1 MRPED
6 VHIHRRDDYDLEFHI
21 VGTSDTLLVKNYFG
35 YYRRGTIERVN
46 FADGTVWKLPE
57 LLEKARHVNGT
68 DGDDMLYGYSDQD
81 DILNGGKGN
90 DRIEGRYGDDTYQFA
105 KGDGADTIYD
115 YRGNDTLTTDRLA
128 QQVIFERRGN
138 DLRVLFENSSDSITI
153 SKRYSKLN
161 TAIETFQ
168 AADGSTI
175 SDTQVQQLIQA
186 MASWSNDNGG
196 LSWSQ
201 ALATNPGD
209 VQAIV
214 AQYWHAP
221 TA

>member
-1 MRPED
+1 
-6 VHIHRRDDYDLEFHI
+6 F
-21 VGTSDTLLVKNYFG
+21 GTKGGTG
-35 YYRRGTIERVN
+35 YGAIERVT

-68 DGDDMLYGYSDQD
+68 DGDDRLYGYSDQD
-81 DILNGGKGN
+81 DVLIGGKGN
-90 DRIEGRYGDDTYQFA
+90 DRLEGRYGDDTYQFT

-115 YRGNDTLTTDRLA
+115 HRGSDTLTTDRLA
-128 QQVIFERRGN
+128 QQMIFERRGN

-153 SKRYSKLN
+153 SKRYSELN